1 MSSITGSCSWEKPP
15 RPHCLTYQTLVPS
28 YLIDFC
34 EEMGKLFGK
43 VERNLYIG
51 LSRGEKLN
59 TLKSS
64 YQTIYGINARQFN
77 SIYAS
82 IKGKISSEKEC
93 LNRYIKELQLSIKGL
108 KKSITAKINK
118 LKKLYPCCGING
130 YKTLKKQLKWEIHQ
144 KQRRLSLKNHKL
156 ELLKTKTSGIIFGS
170 RKLFQ
175 AQHKLE
181 ENGYSN
187 HYEWLD
193 DWQQKRNSQFLLV
206 GSSDETAGCQNCQL
220 SIDGNIKIR
229 VPQVLSHKKGKYV
242 FASKIQFK
250 YGDQNIEYALLKG
263 SALTWRFVKKDN
275 GKWYVFVT
283 VKRPEVPIQSC
294 SSNGMIGIDLNPSVI
309 GWAYSDQEGN
319 LKAQGQIKINLR
331 DRSSHQVKATLGETV
346 AHIVKLASFYQ
357 CPITV
362 EKLDFSAK
370 KASMRES
377 GVRYSRMLSNFAYS
391 QFLSILE
398 SRASKWGIQ
407 VIKVNPA
414 YSSLIGLTKFLK
426 LYGLSSD
433 TAAALVLARRALH
446 KSERPPARYARFLP
460 EDRHRHAWSYWRM
473 LHKQL
478 WSLRRHS
485 FYGVANSRDEV
496 SLYDQD
502 KTRSYGK
509 PEGASSGRRDSSPQ
523 VGSTAR
529 PAS

>member
-1 MSSITGSCSWEKPP
+1 MSSIT
-15 RPHCLTYQTLVPS
+15 YQTLAPCV
-28 YLIDFC
+28 LNHFC
-34 EEMGKLFGK
+34 EQMGKLFGK
-43 VERNLYIG
+43 VERNLYIA
-51 LSRGEKLN
+51 LSRGKKLN
-59 TLKSS
+59 QIKSS
-64 YQTIYGINARQFN
+64 YQKIYGINARQFN

-82 IKGKISSEKEC
+82 IKGKISSSKEC
-93 LNRYIKELQLSIKGL
+93 LDRHIKELQLSIKGL
-108 KKSITAKINK
+108 KKSITAKKNK

-130 YKTLKKQLKWEIHQ
+130 HKTDKKQLKWEIHQ
-144 KQRRLSLKNHKL
+144 KQRLLSLKN
-156 ELLKTKTSGIIFGS
+156 LKIASLKAKSKGIVFGS

-175 AQHKLE
+175 AQYNKYA
-181 ENGYSN
+181 NGYSN
-187 HYEWLD
+187 HCEWLD
-193 DWQQKRNSQFLLV
+193 DWQQKRNSQFMLV

-220 SIDGNIKIR
+220 SIDGKIKIR
-229 VPQVLSHKKGKYV
+229 VPQALFNQFGKYV
-242 FASKIQFK
+242 FAPKIKFN
-250 YGDQNIEYALLKG
+250 YGHQDIEYALKKNG
-263 SALTWRFVKKDN
+263 ALTWRFVKKDN

-283 VKRPEVPIQSC
+283 VKRPEVPIQSRF
-294 SSNGMIGIDLNPSVI
+294 SNGMIGIDLNPSVI
-309 GWAYSDQEGN
+309 GWAYCDKEGN
-319 LKAQGQIKINLR
+319 LVSLSQIKINLR
-331 DRSSHQVKATLGETV
+331 DRSSHQVKATLGESV
-346 AHIVKLASFYQ
+346 AKIVKLAYQ
-357 CPITV
+357 GKCPITV
-362 EKLDFSAK
+362 EKLDFCAK

-398 SRASKWGIQ
+398 SRASKWGIE

-496 SLYDQD
+496 SLYDED

>member
-1 MSSITGSCSWEKPP
+1 MSSI
-15 RPHCLTYQTLVPS
+15 TYQTLVPS
-28 YLIDFC
+28 YLIHFC
-34 EEMGKLFGK
+34 EQMGRLFGK
-43 VERNLYIG
+43 VERNLYIA

-59 TLKSS
+59 NLKSS
-64 YQTIYGINARQFN
+64 YQKIYGINARQFN

-82 IKGKISSEKEC
+82 IKGKIASSKEC
-93 LNRYIKELQLSIKGL
+93 LTRHIKELQSSIKGL
-108 KKSITAKINK
+108 NKSITAKTNK

-130 YKTLKKQLKWEIHQ
+130 YKTEKKQLKWEIHQ
-144 KQRRLSLKNHKL
+144 KQRRLSLKKNKL
-156 ELLKTKTSGIIFGS
+156 ESLKTNNKRIIFGS

-175 AQHKLE
+175 AQYNLE
-181 ENGYSN
+181 KNGYSN
-187 HYEWLD
+187 HCEWLD
-193 DWQQKRNSQFLLV
+193 DWQQKRNSQFMLI

-229 VPQVLSHKKGKYV
+229 VPQALSNPKKDKYV
-242 FASKIQFK
+242 FAQGIQFN
-250 YGDQNIEYALLKG
+250 YGHQDIEYALKKG
-263 SALTWRFVKKDN
+263 RALTWRFVKKDN
-275 GKWYVFVT
+275 GKWYAFVT
-283 VKRPEVPIQSC
+283 VKRPSVPIQSRF
-294 SSNGMIGIDLNPSVI
+294 SNGMIGIDLNPNVI
-309 GWAYSDQEGN
+309 GWAYCDRQGN
-319 LKAQGQIKINLR
+319 LKSRGQIKINLR
-331 DRSSHQVKATLGETV
+331 DRSSHQVKSTLGERI
-346 AHIVKLASFYQ
+346 AYIVKLANLYQ

-370 KASMRES
+370 KASMTEL

-398 SRASKWGIQ
+398 SRASKWGIE

-473 LHKQL
+473 LHQKL
-478 WSLRRHS
+478 SSFKRHS
-485 FYGVANSRDEV
+485 FYTGVANSRDEV
-496 SLYDQD
+496 NLYDED
-502 KTRSYGK
+502 FSRSYGK
-509 PEGASSGRRDSSPQ
+509 HKRASSGRRDSSLQ

>member
-1 MSSITGSCSWEKPP
+1 MSSIT
-15 RPHCLTYQTLVPS
+15 YQTIVPS

-34 EEMGKLFGK
+34 EQMGKLFGK
-43 VERNLYIG
+43 VERNLYIA

-59 TLKSS
+59 IIKSS
-64 YQTIYGINARQFN
+64 YQKIYGINARQFN

-82 IKGKISSEKEC
+82 IKGKISSSSEC
-93 LNRYIKELQLSIKGL
+93 LNRHIKELQLSIKSL
-108 KKSITAKINK
+108 KKSITAKRKKI
-118 LKKLYPCCGING
+118 KKLYPCCGING
-130 YKTLKKQLKWEIHQ
+130 NKTLKKQLEWEIHQ

-156 ELLKTKTSGIIFGS
+156 ELLKTKTERIIFGS

-175 AQHKLE
+175 AQYNLS

-187 HYEWLD
+187 HCEWLE
-193 DWQQKRNSQFLLV
+193 DWQQKRNSQFMII

-220 SIDGNIKIR
+220 SIDGKIKIR
-229 VPQVLSHKKGKYV
+229 VPQALFNQFGKYV
-242 FASKIQFK
+242 FAPKIKFT
-250 YGDQNIEYALLKG
+250 YGHQDIEYALKNN

-283 VKRPEVPIQSC
+283 VKRPEVPIQSRFY
-294 SSNGMIGIDLNPSVI
+294 NGMIGIDLNPSVI
-309 GWAYSDQEGN
+309 GWAYCDKEGN
-319 LKAQGQIKINLR
+319 LVSKGQIKINLR
-331 DRSSHQVKATLGETV
+331 DRSSHQVKATLGESV
-346 AHIVKLASFYQ
+346 AHIVKLASLYQ

-370 KASMRES
+370 RASMRES

-398 SRASKWGIQ
+398 SRASKWGIE

-473 LHKQL
+473 LHRKL
-478 WSLRRHS
+478 SSRLRHS
-485 FYGVANSRDEV
+485 FYNFGVANSRDEV
-496 SLYDQD
+496 SLYDED
-502 KTRSYGK
+502 ISRSYGK
-509 PEGASSGRRDSSPQ
+509 RKRTSSGRRDSSPQ